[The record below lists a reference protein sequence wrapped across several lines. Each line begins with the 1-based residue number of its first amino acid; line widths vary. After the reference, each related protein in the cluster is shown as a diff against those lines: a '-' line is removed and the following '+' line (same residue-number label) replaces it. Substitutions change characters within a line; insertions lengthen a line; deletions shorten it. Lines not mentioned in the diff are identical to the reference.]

1 MAKIQLKSDKITPFG
16 GLYSIFNQFNRSG
29 VRKTVDSVL
38 GSRSC
43 DPKAFSYGDV
53 FASLFASYLCGGDC
67 IDLDF
72 DHQFIQVG
80 KKDAKYSYKK
90 AEGYFP
96 GVATVGGLIVGIEN
110 RDANTNVKF
119 HQEDTLR
126 RIIGMLETE
135 SRVVIRNFSADCGS
149 YSEAIVDYV
158 KDHCEHFY
166 LRASSCRSRHT
177 EFMEHKDWEEVRIGE
192 MDCGV
197 ASFRFDGF
205 LPDENLRL
213 VVQRTKISDEDPNA
227 ESEGLFGT

>member
-29 VRKTVDSVL
+29 VRKTVDSFL

-67 IDLDF
+67 IEDVMEVKSFWNGHDGIRIASSDTIERTLRKLSCDNITYENADKVSYSFNTANRLNSLLLKLLKVTCQLNPGDCIDLDF
-72 DHQFIQVG
+72 DHQFIQAG

-90 AEGYFP
+90 ADGYFP

-126 RIIGMLETE
+126 RIIGRLETE
-135 SRVVIRNFSADCGS
+135 SRV
-149 YSEAIVDYV
+149 
-158 KDHCEHFY
+158 
-166 LRASSCRSRHT
+166 
-177 EFMEHKDWEEVRIGE
+177 
-192 MDCGV
+192 
-197 ASFRFDGF
+197 
-205 LPDENLRL
+205 
-213 VVQRTKISDEDPNA
+213 
-227 ESEGLFGT
+227 